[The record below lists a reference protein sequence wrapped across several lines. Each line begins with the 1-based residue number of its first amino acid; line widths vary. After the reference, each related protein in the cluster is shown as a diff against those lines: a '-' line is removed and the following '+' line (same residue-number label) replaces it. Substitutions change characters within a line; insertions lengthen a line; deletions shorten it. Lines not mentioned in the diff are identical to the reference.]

1 MKKAFLAFAA
11 AASLILAG
19 CDKQETQV
27 AATVTV
33 DASGIEAGA
42 PVPDSF
48 KVTLSNTSTTEV
60 FTAQTENNSATITV
74 TPGIYTV
81 LVEGSATADGNAYT
95 YSGSGRMVAMADGAA
110 SETIAVTATKAAAL
124 IFKEVFY
131 SGHFD
136 WYFRDQY
143 YEIYNNSDQTVYADG
158 LCIADLDMYNLEG
171 TPIEYDIPDAKNY
184 LFSQFVWQ
192 VPGDGDDYPVAPGES
207 IVIAQWATNHATD
220 ELGGEL
226 GKDVS
231 GAEFE
236 AIEGESSLW
245 DGTVITDNP
254 AINMVKYAAAYSMPQ
269 WLTAV
274 GGAGLVM
281 FFPTEDMDGTALT
294 YQVGSD
300 SIYGAA
306 LAIPLNCI
314 IDVINTCSD
323 AASATLSGIPMSMD
337 AGYVCCSG
345 DYSNESIVRK
355 VADTKEDGRV
365 VYQDTN
371 NSFSDFEV
379 SAEPQ
384 IRRGGAGTPSWNT
397 WK

>member
-11 AASLILAG
+11 AAALVLAG
-19 CDKQETQV
+19 CEKQATQV

-33 DASGIEAGA
+33 DASGLEADA

-60 FTAQTENNSATITV
+60 YTAQTENNSATFTL

-81 LVEGSATADGNAYT
+81 LVEGSATAEGNAYT
-95 YSGSGRMVAMADGAA
+95 YSGNGRMVAMADGA
-110 SETIAVTATKAAAL
+110 EGTITVTATKAAAL

-131 SGHFD
+131 AGHYD

-158 LCIADLDMYNLEG
+158 LCIADLDMYSYDG
-171 TPIEYDIPDAKNY
+171 TPIEYDIPDAENY
-184 LFSQFVWQ
+184 LFAQFVWQ

-220 ELGGEL
+220 DLGGEF
-226 GKDVS
+226 GKDLS

-236 AIEGESSLW
+236 GIEGESTLW
-245 DGTVITDNP
+245 NGTVITDNP
-254 AINMVKYAAAYSMPQ
+254 AINMIKYAAAYPVPQ
-269 WLTAV
+269 WLTPV
-274 GGAGLVM
+274 GGSGLVI

-294 YQVGSD
+294 YEVGSD

-306 LAIPLNCI
+306 LAIPVSCI
-314 IDVINTCSD
+314 VDAINTCPD
-323 AASATLSGIPMSMD
+323 AASATLSNIPMNLD
-337 AGYVCCSG
+337 AGYVSCSAN
-345 DYSNESIVRK
+345 YCNESIVRK
-355 VADTKEDGRV
+355 VAETKEDGRV

-371 NSFSDFEV
+371 NSLSDFEV
-379 SAEPQ
+379 STEPQ

>member
-1 MKKAFLAFAA
+1 MKKTFLALAA
-11 AASLILAG
+11 AAALVLAG
-19 CDKQETQV
+19 CDKEETQV

-33 DASGIEAGA
+33 DASGLEAGA
-42 PVPDSF
+42 PVPDSY

-60 FTAQTENNSATITV
+60 FTAQTENGSATFTV
-74 TPGIYTV
+74 TPGIYTI
-81 LVEGSATADGNAYT
+81 LVEGSAASDGNAYT
-95 YSGSGRMVAMADGAA
+95 YSGNGRMVATSDGAA
-110 SETIAVTATKAAAL
+110 ETVAVTATKAAAL

-158 LCIADLDMYNLEG
+158 LCIADLDMYDFDG
-171 TPIEYDIPDAKNY
+171 TPIEYDIPDAQNY

-192 VPGDGDDYPVAPGES
+192 VPGDGDDYPLAPGES

-226 GKDVS
+226 GKDLY

-236 AIEGESSLW
+236 AIEGESTLW
-245 DGTVITDNP
+245 NGTVITDNP
-254 AINMVKYAAAYSMPQ
+254 AVNMIKYASAYTMPQ
-269 WLTAV
+269 WLTSV
-274 GGAGLVM
+274 GGAGLVL
-281 FFPTEDMDGTALT
+281 FFPTDDMDGTALT

-306 LAIPLNCI
+306 LAIPVGCVV
-314 IDVINTCSD
+314 DVVNTCSD
-323 AASATLSGIPMSMD
+323 AASATLSNIPASMD
-337 AGYVCCSG
+337 AGYVFCSAN
-345 DYSNESIVRK
+345 YSNESIVRK
-355 VADTKEDGRV
+355 VAETKEDGRV
-365 VYQDTN
+365 VYKDTN
-371 NSFSDFEV
+371 NSLSDFEV
-379 SAEPQ
+379 STEPQ
-384 IRRGGAGTPSWNT
+384 IRRGGSGTPSWNT

>member
-158 LCIADLDMYNLEG
+158 LCIADLDMYNWEG

-236 AIEGESSLW
+236 AIEGESSLL

>member
-136 WYFRDQY
+136 GYFRDQY

-158 LCIADLDMYNLEG
+158 LCIADLDMYNWEG